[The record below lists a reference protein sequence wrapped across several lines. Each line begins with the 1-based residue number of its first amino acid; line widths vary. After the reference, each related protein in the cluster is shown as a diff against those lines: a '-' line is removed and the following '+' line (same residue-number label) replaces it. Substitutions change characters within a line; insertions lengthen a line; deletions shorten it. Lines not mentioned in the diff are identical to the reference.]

1 MLLTAKTLKEEKL
14 HLYSVQNGVCR
25 ICKRGL
31 NPDVYSNHLDHDH
44 ALTGP
49 RAGKVRGLL
58 CSLCNA
64 AEGQIKHKFDRSGL
78 KGQDID
84 MVEWL
89 KSLVEYH
96 ETCVHDSPIHPQ
108 FVPDRVKWF
117 SRLNKTEMIAELDTQ
132 AIVHNL
138 TMGKEQLVKCYR
150 NGIRK
155 ILKDNQC
162 LK

>member
-14 HLYSVQNGVCR
+14 QLYTAQNGVCR
-25 ICKRGL
+25 ICKRDL

-44 ALTGP
+44 ALSGP

-58 CSLCNA
+58 CNLCNA
-64 AEGQIKHKFDRSGL
+64 TEGQIKHKFDRSGL
-78 KGQDID
+78 KGQGID

-89 KSLVEYH
+89 KALVEYH
-96 ETCVHDSPIHPQ
+96 ETCVQDSSIHPQ

-117 SRLNKTEMIAELDTQ
+117 ARLNKSEMATELDVQ
-132 AIVHNL
+132 AIKYDQA
-138 TMGKEQLVKCYR
+138 MGKEQLVKCYR